1 MNRLKAI
8 GCSLFLFPSLALVSA
23 QAHAEFKCD
32 EPGSRID
39 RVACEK
45 AKESPSALRQ
55 YIQRVR
61 IIESLQFSDY
71 VNEAQARAWAHNDSA
86 RSPVKKAPVQ
96 AASLGEHHGA

>member
-8 GCSLFLFPSLALVSA
+8 GCSLLLLPSLALVTG
-23 QAHAEFKCD
+23 QAHAEFKCN
-32 EPGSRID
+32 EPGGRLD

-71 VNEAQARAWAHNDSA
+71 VNEAQARAWAQNDSN
-86 RSPVKKAPVQ
+86 RTPVKKAPVQ
-96 AASLGEHHGA
+96 AASLPEHHGA